1 MLRPKGEEEIMLFW
15 IIILIVVISVIK
27 KKNKNA
33 ENTGRFNY
41 SNMNNTTQNRPVQN
55 AQAQS
60 RPVQNPPMQGRP
72 VQNARQ
78 NGSAQNA
85 SAKTASG
92 GQKKPSVTEYLG
104 QKAAEDQREHAVEA
118 FEQQKRMQ
126 KKYGSMPVAGRY
138 ILGDP
143 VPKSCQLVYCSY
155 CGAENIVKMGYRGGM
170 SCYFCRTGL

>member
-1 MLRPKGEEEIMLFW
+1 MLGF
-15 IIILIVVISVIK
+15 IIILIVVIYVI
-27 KKNKNA
+27 KNKNK
-33 ENTGRFNY
+33 NSGNVSRPNY
-41 SNMNNTTQNRPVQN
+41 SNMNNAPYNRPVQNVQAQNRPAQNQPMQNRPVQN
-55 AQAQS
+55 TQ
-60 RPVQNPPMQGRP
+60 QNR
-72 VQNARQ
+72 
-78 NGSAQNA
+78 SAQNA
-85 SAKTASG
+85 SAKPSSG
-92 GQKKPSVTEYLG
+92 GQKKGSVTEYLD

>member
-1 MLRPKGEEEIMLFW
+1 MLGF
-15 IIILIVVISVIK
+15 IIILIVVIYII
-27 KKNKNA
+27 KNKNKDSG
-33 ENTGRFNY
+33 NVSRTNY
-41 SNMNNTTQNRPVQN
+41 PNMNSAPQNRPVQN
-55 AQAQS
+55 VQAQNRPIQNQPMQN
-60 RPVQNPPMQGRP
+60 RPVQNTQ
-72 VQNARQ
+72 QNR
-78 NGSAQNA
+78 SAQNA
-85 SAKTASG
+85 SAKNSSSKNASD
-92 GQKKPSVTEYLG
+92 GQKKSSVTEYLG

>member
-1 MLRPKGEEEIMLFW
+1 MLGF
-15 IIILIVVISVIK
+15 IIILIVVIYVI
-27 KKNKNA
+27 KNKNK
-33 ENTGRFNY
+33 NSGNVSRPNY
-41 SNMNNTTQNRPVQN
+41 SNTNNTSYNRPVQN
-55 AQAQS
+55 VQAQN
-60 RPVQNPPMQGRP
+60 RPAQNQPMQNRP

-85 SAKTASG
+85 SAKNSSSKNTSG
-92 GQKKPSVTEYLG
+92 GQKKGSVTEYLD

>member
-1 MLRPKGEEEIMLFW
+1 MLGF
-15 IIILIVVISVIK
+15 IIILIVVIYVI
-27 KKNKNA
+27 KNKNK
-33 ENTGRFNY
+33 NSGNVSRPNY
-41 SNMNNTTQNRPVQN
+41 SNTNNTSYNRPVQN
-55 AQAQS
+55 VQAQN
-60 RPVQNPPMQGRP
+60 RPAQNQPMQGRP

-85 SAKTASG
+85 SAKPSSG
-92 GQKKPSVTEYLG
+92 GQKKGSVTEYLD

>member
-1 MLRPKGEEEIMLFW
+1 MLGF
-15 IIILIVVISVIK
+15 IIILIVVIYVI
-27 KKNKNA
+27 KNKNK
-33 ENTGRFNY
+33 NSGNVSRPNY
-41 SNMNNTTQNRPVQN
+41 SNMNNAPYNRPVQNVQAQNRPVQN
-55 AQAQS
+55 QPMQN
-60 RPVQNPPMQGRP
+60 RPVQNTQ
-72 VQNARQ
+72 QNR
-78 NGSAQNA
+78 SAQNA
-85 SAKTASG
+85 SAKPSSG
-92 GQKKPSVTEYLG
+92 GQKKGSVTEYLD